1 MALPIALLFATGAG
15 LITQSEVVRNIIES
29 SEVFV
34 GDEATELGEMLIA
47 GVEGMMGGVVFVGD
61 EATELVEM
69 LIAGVEGMMGGVDE
83 IMAGTEWRV
92 VGLSASSN
100 SAVSV
105 ASPIPVALV
114 VGIGGSLFGDMRV
127 TAILLAFAA
136 CGVVE
141 SLPTTTPQFR
151 VRFPGESPD
160 PIAETTTKGG
170 METPPGLEVPGKWSG
185 GARGVGGEREASF

>member
-1 MALPIALLFATGAG
+1 M
-15 LITQSEVVRNIIES
+15 
-29 SEVFV
+29 

-47 GVEGMMGGVVFVGD
+47 GVEGV
-61 EATELVEM
+61 
-69 LIAGVEGMMGGVDE
+69 MGGVDE
-83 IMAGTEWRV
+83 IMAGAEWRV

-105 ASPIPVALV
+105 ASPMPVALV

-141 SLPTTTPQFR
+141 SLPTTTPKIR
-151 VRFPGESPD
+151 VRLPEESPG
-160 PIAETTTKGG
+160 PTAETTTKEG
-170 METPPGLEVPGKWSG
+170 MEVPPGSEVPGRSSEG
-185 GARGVGGEREASF
+185 VRGVGGEGGACF